1 MTAHTFNDWKRV
13 DSKRPLRFS
22 KQKKNLSFGM
32 TGLFLVNLET
42 WPALVARVRSEVDL
56 NLIIY

>member
-1 MTAHTFNDWKRV
+1 MTAHTFKDWKWA

-22 KQKKNLSFGM
+22 KQKKHFSFGM
-32 TGLFLVNLET
+32 TGLFPVDLET
-42 WPALVARVRSEVDL
+42 WPALLALVRSEVDL